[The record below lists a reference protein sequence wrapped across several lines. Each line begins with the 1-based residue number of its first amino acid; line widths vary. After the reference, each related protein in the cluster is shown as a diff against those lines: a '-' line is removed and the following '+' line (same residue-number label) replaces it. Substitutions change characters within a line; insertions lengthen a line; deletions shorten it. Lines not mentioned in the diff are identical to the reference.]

1 MKKSIIISIGAVFG
15 ICAITAVA
23 VFVPAAKSMIGYS
36 PIIVNNGKTFNPNT
50 APNANASYQQALLGT
65 KKINNGNYVLYV
77 GSLAYVN
84 NATFL
89 LGSTPGGNPYKPQNL
104 ASNIS
109 YPLAGSY
116 GTALDYMKN
125 NPDLFA
131 VHPEFVAILNTITPA
146 ELKQEE
152 TFNNLINEY
161 LNLKITSSST
171 SEEIAAIQ
179 KKKQWAEQNKN
190 SFSYIPGAVYSNLE
204 GKQVPFINS
213 QQTKEFLNI
222 VTYMKTKFPKMQNLD
237 QSPGFV
243 IGYKNG
249 KPVAEYTESFIQDN
263 KDDKKENNAATS
275 LSYIQSVVAR
285 NNAEETNNQQSTIAP
300 TSNFYTWLKT
310 NYATK

>member
-23 VFVPAAKSMIGYS
+23 VFVPAARSMIGYS
-36 PIIVNNGKTFNPNT
+36 PIIVNNAKTFNPNT

-89 LGSTPGGNPYKPQNL
+89 LGSTPGGNAYKPQNL

-109 YPLAGSY
+109 YPLDGSY
-116 GTALDYMKN
+116 GTGLDYMKN
-125 NPDLFA
+125 NPNLFA
-131 VHPEFVAILNTITPA
+131 VHPEFVTILNTIAPA
-146 ELKQEE
+146 ELQQEQA
-152 TFNNLINEY
+152 FNNLINEY
-161 LNLKITSSST
+161 LNLQITSSST

-190 SFSYIPGAVYSNLE
+190 SFSYIPGAVYSNLD

-213 QQTKEFLNI
+213 EQTKEFLNI
-222 VTYMKTKFPKMQNLD
+222 VAYMKTKFPKMQNLD

-249 KPVAEYTESFIQDN
+249 KPVAEYTKSFVQDN
-263 KDDKKENNAATS
+263 KGDKKGSNAAVR
-275 LSYIQSVVAR
+275 LNDVENIVK
-285 NNAEETNNQQSTIAP
+285 NNFATTNGEQKTIAP
-300 TSNFYTWLKT
+300 TSNFYTWLKA